1 MDLLKT
7 IERMERDVGLVFTR
21 SNVPWDLPAAGE
33 LRRPQRGEL
42 SLTKDWH
49 SSYPW
54 QVLRIA
60 VHTYLSIAANVSG
73 RHFSWSDSKDKMEYS
88 PLGERLLLCV
98 DLCRYEQ
105 EMLIRDI
112 RDSLRSAAFV
122 ESAHFLLFQEHLVQ
136 QADALKGVK
145 KYLYLERHRF
155 TREDAAALQERLEEA
170 VRALRGTSA
179 RKHNKAL
186 YDEAYHAAESIGD
199 YLKGLRCG
207 HPHLDAFA
215 FEICLDT
222 PEGNELAASQLVKR
236 ASYQLSSEFPDNFL
250 EALQH
255 AAAFVAYLKK
265 NGSAEIK
272 GHLIKLSA
280 TGWGEPRCTLILLG
294 PEAKQLL
301 ANGTSQASKLS
312 LIWADFMLGPLGA
325 LEGRLGRTMQAPGIR
340 LLPNGEWSL
349 SQKNASAWKALQ
361 DFVDDAFV
369 KELPFMRLRLP
380 RGRRAWSKGG
390 RPDR

>member
-7 IERMERDVGLVFTR
+7 IERMERDVGLVFKR
-21 SNVPWDLPAAGE
+21 SNVHRDLSAAGE
-33 LRRPQRGEL
+33 LRRPQRGKL
-42 SLTKDWH
+42 FLTKDWH

-73 RHFSWSDSKDKMEYS
+73 RHFSWSDSKDRMEYS

-98 DLCRYEQ
+98 DLYRYEQ

-122 ESAHFLLFQEHLVQ
+122 ESAHFLLFQELLVQ
-136 QADALKGVK
+136 QADAIKGVK
-145 KYLYLERHRF
+145 EYLYLERHRF
-155 TREDAAALQERLEEA
+155 TREDADALQERLEEA

-179 RKHNKAL
+179 QKHNKAL
-186 YDEAYHAAESIGD
+186 YDEAYHAAESIED
-199 YLKGLRCG
+199 YLKGLRG
-207 HPHLDAFA
+207 AHPQLEAFA

-222 PEGNELAASQLVKR
+222 PEGNELAASPLVKR
-236 ASYQLSSEFPDNFL
+236 ARYQLSSEFPENFL
-250 EALQH
+250 EALKQ
-255 AAAFVAYLKK
+255 AAAFVGYLKK
-265 NGSAEIK
+265 FGSAEIK

-280 TGWGEPRCTLILLG
+280 TAWGEPRCTLLLLG
-294 PEAKQLL
+294 PEVKQLL
-301 ANGTSQASKLS
+301 ASGTTQASQLS

-340 LLPNGEWSL
+340 LLPNGEWWL
-349 SQKNASAWKALQ
+349 SQKNSSAWKALQ
-361 DFVDDAFV
+361 DFVDHVFV

-380 RGRRAWSKGG
+380 RGRRAWSKGR

>member
-21 SNVPWDLPAAGE
+21 SNVQWDLPAAGD
-33 LRRPQRGEL
+33 LRRPQRGAL

-49 SSYPW
+49 SSYHW

-60 VHTYLSIAANVSG
+60 VRTYLSIAANVSG
-73 RHFSWSDSKDKMEYS
+73 RHFSWSDSKDRMEYS
-88 PLGERLLLCV
+88 PLGERLLLCL
-98 DLCRYEQ
+98 DLYRYEQ
-105 EMLIRDI
+105 EMLLRDI
-112 RDSLRSAAFV
+112 QDSLRSAAFV
-122 ESAHFLLFQEHLVQ
+122 ESAHFLLFQELLVQ
-136 QADALKGVK
+136 QADTIKGVK

-155 TREDAAALQERLEEA
+155 TRDDAAALQECLEEA
-170 VRALRGTSA
+170 VRKLRGAPA

-199 YLKGLRCG
+199 YLKGLRRA

-236 ASYQLSSEFPDNFL
+236 ASYQLSGEFPDNFL
-250 EALQH
+250 EALKQ
-255 AAAFVAYLKK
+255 ASAFVAYLKK
-265 NGSAEIK
+265 FGSAEIK

-280 TGWGEPRCTLILLG
+280 TAWGEPRCTLILLG

-301 ANGTSQASKLS
+301 ANGTTQASQLS

-361 DFVDDAFV
+361 GFVDQVFI
-369 KELPFMRLRLP
+369 KELSFMRLRLP
-380 RGRRAWSKGG
+380 PRRRAWSKGG
-390 RPDR
+390 AR

>member
-21 SNVPWDLPAAGE
+21 SNVQWDLPAAGD
-33 LRRPQRGEL
+33 LRRPQRGAL

-73 RHFSWSDSKDKMEYS
+73 RHFSWSDSKDRMEYS
-88 PLGERLLLCV
+88 PLGERLLLCL
-98 DLCRYEQ
+98 DLYRYEQ
-105 EMLIRDI
+105 EMLLRDI
-112 RDSLRSAAFV
+112 QDSLRSAAFV
-122 ESAHFLLFQEHLVQ
+122 ESAHFLLFQELLVQ
-136 QADALKGVK
+136 QADAIKGVK

-155 TREDAAALQERLEEA
+155 TRDDAAALQECLEEA
-170 VRALRGTSA
+170 VRKLREASA

-199 YLKGLRCG
+199 YLKGLRFS

-215 FEICLDT
+215 FEICLDS

-236 ASYQLSSEFPDNFL
+236 AAYQLSGEFPDNFL
-250 EALQH
+250 EALKQ
-255 AAAFVAYLKK
+255 ASAFVAYLKK
-265 NGSAEIK
+265 FGFAEIK

-280 TGWGEPRCTLILLG
+280 TAWGEPRCTLILLG
-294 PEAKQLL
+294 PEVKQLL
-301 ANGTSQASKLS
+301 ANGTTQASQLS

-325 LEGRLGRTMQAPGIR
+325 LEGRLGSTMQAPGIR

-361 DFVDDAFV
+361 GFVDQVFI
-369 KELPFMRLRLP
+369 KELSFMRLRLP
-380 RGRRAWSKGG
+380 PRRRGWSKGG
-390 RPDR
+390 AR

>member
-21 SNVPWDLPAAGE
+21 SNVQWDLPAAGE
-33 LRRPQRGEL
+33 LRRPQRGVL

-73 RHFSWSDSKDKMEYS
+73 RHFSWSDSKDRMEYS
-88 PLGERLLLCV
+88 PLGERLLLCL
-98 DLCRYEQ
+98 DLYRYEQ
-105 EMLIRDI
+105 EMLLRDI

-122 ESAHFLLFQEHLVQ
+122 ESAHFLLFQELLVQ
-136 QADALKGVK
+136 QADAIKGVK

-155 TREDAAALQERLEEA
+155 TRDDAAALQECLEEA
-170 VRALRGTSA
+170 VRGLRVASA

-199 YLKGLRCG
+199 YLKGLRFG

-236 ASYQLSSEFPDNFL
+236 AAYQLSGEFPDNFL
-250 EALQH
+250 EALKQ
-255 AAAFVAYLKK
+255 ASAFVAYLKK
-265 NGSAEIK
+265 FGSAEIK

-280 TGWGEPRCTLILLG
+280 TAWGEPRCTLILLG
-294 PEAKQLL
+294 PEVKQLL
-301 ANGTSQASKLS
+301 ANGTTQASQLS

-361 DFVDDAFV
+361 GFVDQVFI
-369 KELPFMRLRLP
+369 KELSFMRLRLP
-380 RGRRAWSKGG
+380 PRRRGWSKGG
-390 RPDR
+390 AR

>member
-21 SNVPWDLPAAGE
+21 SNVQWDLPAAGD
-33 LRRPQRGEL
+33 LRRPQRGAL

-73 RHFSWSDSKDKMEYS
+73 RHFSWSDSKDRMEYS
-88 PLGERLLLCV
+88 PLGERLLLCL
-98 DLCRYEQ
+98 DLYRYEQ
-105 EMLIRDI
+105 EMLLRDVQ
-112 RDSLRSAAFV
+112 DSLRSAAFV
-122 ESAHFLLFQEHLVQ
+122 ESAHFLLFQELLVQ
-136 QADALKGVK
+136 QADAIKGVK

-155 TREDAAALQERLEEA
+155 TRDDAAALQECLEEA
-170 VRALRGTSA
+170 VRKLREASA

-186 YDEAYHAAESIGD
+186 YDEAYHAAESIEN
-199 YLKGLRCG
+199 YLKGLRG
-207 HPHLDAFA
+207 AHPQLEAFA

-222 PEGNELAASQLVKR
+222 PEGNELAASPLVKR
-236 ASYQLSSEFPDNFL
+236 ARYQLSSEFPENFL
-250 EALQH
+250 EALKQ
-255 AAAFVAYLKK
+255 AAAFVGYLKK
-265 NGSAEIK
+265 FGSAEIK

-280 TGWGEPRCTLILLG
+280 TAWGEPRCTLLLLG
-294 PEAKQLL
+294 PEVKQLL
-301 ANGTSQASKLS
+301 ANGTTQASQLS

-325 LEGRLGRTMQAPGIR
+325 LEGRLGSTMQAPGIR

-349 SQKNASAWKALQ
+349 SQKNASAWKAL
-361 DFVDDAFV
+361 
-369 KELPFMRLRLP
+369 
-380 RGRRAWSKGG
+380 
-390 RPDR
+390 

>member
-21 SNVPWDLPAAGE
+21 SNVQWDLPAAGD
-33 LRRPQRGEL
+33 LRRPQRGAL

-49 SSYPW
+49 SSYHW

-73 RHFSWSDSKDKMEYS
+73 RHFSWSDSKDRMEYS
-88 PLGERLLLCV
+88 PLGERLLLCL
-98 DLCRYEQ
+98 DLYRYEQ
-105 EMLIRDI
+105 EMLLRDI
-112 RDSLRSAAFV
+112 QDSLRSAAFV
-122 ESAHFLLFQEHLVQ
+122 ESAHFLLFQELLVQ
-136 QADALKGVK
+136 QADTIKGVK

-155 TREDAAALQERLEEA
+155 TRDDAAALQECLEEA
-170 VRALRGTSA
+170 VRKLRGAPA

-199 YLKGLRCG
+199 YLKGLRRA

-236 ASYQLSSEFPDNFL
+236 ASYQLSGEFPDNFL
-250 EALQH
+250 EALKQ
-255 AAAFVAYLKK
+255 ASAFVAYLKK
-265 NGSAEIK
+265 FGSAEIK

-280 TGWGEPRCTLILLG
+280 TAWGEPRCTLILLG

-301 ANGTSQASKLS
+301 ANGTTQASQLS

-361 DFVDDAFV
+361 GFVDQVFI
-369 KELPFMRLRLP
+369 KELSFMRLRLP
-380 RGRRAWSKGG
+380 PRRRAWSKGG
-390 RPDR
+390 AR

>member
-21 SNVPWDLPAAGE
+21 SNVQWDLPAAGD
-33 LRRPQRGEL
+33 LRRPQRGAL

-49 SSYPW
+49 SSYHW

-73 RHFSWSDSKDKMEYS
+73 RHFSWSDSKDRMEYS
-88 PLGERLLLCV
+88 PLGERLLLCL
-98 DLCRYEQ
+98 DLYRYEQ
-105 EMLIRDI
+105 EMLLRDI
-112 RDSLRSAAFV
+112 QDSLRSAAFV
-122 ESAHFLLFQEHLVQ
+122 ESAHFLLFQELLVQ
-136 QADALKGVK
+136 QADTIKGVK

-155 TREDAAALQERLEEA
+155 TRDDAAALQECLEEA
-170 VRALRGTSA
+170 VRKLRGAPA

-199 YLKGLRCG
+199 YLKGLRRA

-236 ASYQLSSEFPDNFL
+236 ASYQLYGEFPDNFL
-250 EALQH
+250 EALKQ
-255 AAAFVAYLKK
+255 ASAFVAYLKK
-265 NGSAEIK
+265 FGSAEIK

-280 TGWGEPRCTLILLG
+280 TAWGEPRCTLILLG
-294 PEAKQLL
+294 PEVKQLL
-301 ANGTSQASKLS
+301 ANGTTQASQLS

-325 LEGRLGRTMQAPGIR
+325 LEGRLGSTMQAPGIR

-361 DFVDDAFV
+361 GFVDQVFI
-369 KELPFMRLRLP
+369 KELSFMRLRLP
-380 RGRRAWSKGG
+380 PRRRGWSKGG
-390 RPDR
+390 AR

>member
-21 SNVPWDLPAAGE
+21 SNVQWDLPAAGD
-33 LRRPQRGEL
+33 LRRPQRGAL

-49 SSYPW
+49 SSYHW

-73 RHFSWSDSKDKMEYS
+73 RHFSWSDSKDRMEYS
-88 PLGERLLLCV
+88 PLGERLLLCL
-98 DLCRYEQ
+98 DLYRYEQ
-105 EMLIRDI
+105 EMLLRDI
-112 RDSLRSAAFV
+112 QDSLRSAAFV
-122 ESAHFLLFQEHLVQ
+122 ESAHFLLFQELLVQ
-136 QADALKGVK
+136 QADTIKGVK

-155 TREDAAALQERLEEA
+155 TRDDAAALQECLEEA
-170 VRALRGTSA
+170 VRKLRGAPA

-199 YLKGLRCG
+199 YLKGLRRA

-236 ASYQLSSEFPDNFL
+236 ASYQLSGEFPDNFL
-250 EALQH
+250 EALKQ
-255 AAAFVAYLKK
+255 ASAFVAYLKK
-265 NGSAEIK
+265 FGSAEIK

-280 TGWGEPRCTLILLG
+280 TAWGEPRCTLILLG
-294 PEAKQLL
+294 PEVKQLL
-301 ANGTSQASKLS
+301 ANGTTQASQLS

-325 LEGRLGRTMQAPGIR
+325 LEGRLGSTMQAPGIR

-361 DFVDDAFV
+361 GFVDQVFI
-369 KELPFMRLRLP
+369 KELSFMRLRLP
-380 RGRRAWSKGG
+380 PRRRGWSKGG
-390 RPDR
+390 AR